1 MVCRQC
7 ECGTHSLA
15 TPPAAKGNSINDAH
29 FLSLANVPKKG
40 SAVMVVWFDELDFG
54 GASER
59 CSVIVVRIDVVV
71 ERGAE

>member
-1 MVCRQC
+1 
-7 ECGTHSLA
+7 
-15 TPPAAKGNSINDAH
+15 
-29 FLSLANVPKKG
+29 
-40 SAVMVVWFDELDFG
+40 MVVWFDELDFG